1 MTSNMTIYARPS
13 EIAWINDRIS
23 CCSGDAR
30 KTTVRIPPLPA
41 PAVAAAGEVV
51 RKPARPFLIGRAVA
65 LCAASPPEADAA
77 TALAAAAWVWN
88 PRSTQ
93 SSYSLPR
100 RRRASMAMTRR
111 IEPMHEAAKAPL
123 LETCHD
129 SARKPDKKKKC
140 QIGRSPFVAWFPPF
154 FFSLDPARP

>member
-41 PAVAAAGEVV
+41 PVVAAAGEVV

-129 SARKPDKKKKC
+129 SARKPEKKKKVSD
-140 QIGRSPFVAWFPPF
+140 RSVSLRCVVSPLF
-154 FFSLDPARP
+154 FQS